1 MEYQRCF
8 ELPEC
13 DLGDVIV
20 KAQIRQDSQADWTAG
35 LLYWD
40 PIDGFG
46 VLGCGQ
52 DDEIDFNERIV
63 VTFNT
68 LKAVEKVWLTD
79 LFVGESE
86 RYSSIQERVAAEDD
100 FEFAMIEFR
109 DGEERSYA
117 PDAHIRF
124 YHDAHIA
131 EATSFNVGQGCVRTA
146 HPSFPIRQIMVQ
158 AWRRNRALDRW
169 LDYLLKQGHSVTTM
183 RAASELEIN

>member
-1 MEYQRCF
+1 MVSFYQSNSLGKKPALRRLQQVQEEIYRQLHLLIPDQFAFHDVLMSRVSGSPDLRMEI
-8 ELPEC
+8 L
-13 DLGDVIV
+13 
-20 KAQIRQDSQADWTAG
+20 
-35 LLYWD
+35 
-40 PIDGFG
+40 
-46 VLGCGQ
+46 
-52 DDEIDFNERIV
+52 ERHNYT
-63 VTFNT
+63 TFFR
-68 LKAVEKVWLTD
+68 LT
-79 LFVGESE
+79 
-86 RYSSIQERVAAEDD
+86 Y
-100 FEFAMIEFR
+100 EFR

-146 HPSFPIRQIMVQ
+146 HPSFPIRQIMLQ